1 MLQITMCA
9 VVLLVTALF
18 KAGYEVE
25 SDAVALK
32 TVFLIVHTNP
42 PLLHI
47 VMRLALITVESNAGL
62 EQGSQIRIPLF
73 QTSNTSQITLYAN
86 KFSQSN
92 CQLSPIVCYVMHG
105 ATSVDMTE
113 HL

>member
-1 MLQITMCA
+1 MLRITMCA
-9 VVLLVTALF
+9 AVLLVTALF
-18 KAGYEVE
+18 KAGYEAE

-32 TVFLIVHTNP
+32 IVFLIVPTNP
-42 PLLHI
+42 PLLQI

-73 QTSNTSQITLYAN
+73 QTSNISQITLYAN

-92 CQLSPIVCYVMHG
+92 CKLSPTVCYACISKVN
-105 ATSVDMTE
+105 
-113 HL
+113 

>member
-1 MLQITMCA
+1 MLRITVCVA
-9 VVLLVTALF
+9 VLLVTALF

-25 SDAVALK
+25 SDAVAQK
-32 TVFLIVHTNP
+32 TVFLIVRTNP
-42 PLLHI
+42 PLLQI

-73 QTSNTSQITLYAN
+73 QTFNISQITLYAN

-92 CQLSPIVCYVMHG
+92 CKLSPTVCYAMH
-105 ATSVDMTE
+105 VY
-113 HL
+113 

>member
-9 VVLLVTALF
+9 AVLLATVLF
-18 KAGYEVE
+18 KAGYEAE

-32 TVFLIVHTNP
+32 IVFLIVPTNP
-42 PLLHI
+42 PLLQI

-73 QTSNTSQITLYAN
+73 PNI
-86 KFSQSN
+86 
-92 CQLSPIVCYVMHG
+92 
-105 ATSVDMTE
+105 
-113 HL
+113 